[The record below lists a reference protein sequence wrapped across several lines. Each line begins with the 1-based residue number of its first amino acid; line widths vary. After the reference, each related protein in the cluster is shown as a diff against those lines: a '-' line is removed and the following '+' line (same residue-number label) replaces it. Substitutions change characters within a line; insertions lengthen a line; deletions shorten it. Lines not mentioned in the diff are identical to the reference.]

1 MKMRLFTTEFRH
13 VERGGKPGAQRVGA
27 ASERAAQV
35 WVRDVKANGTT
46 AFPGLRHEPLRLF
59 LFVFG
64 RSYFHAKDI

>member
-1 MKMRLFTTEFRH
+1 MRMRLFTTEFRH

-46 AFPGLRHEPLRLF
+46 AFPGPGYVSF
-59 LFVFG
+59 LVLLLATG
-64 RSYFHAKDI
+64 SSLSLDHL